1 MIYLGAGDTPLRL
14 SIHLSRGL
22 FKFILFKYQHEVL
35 FVGIIQSK
43 LWEKGTKG
51 MGGSY
56 NNALFFLEERG
67 NILHTLGLKVHK
79 FMGSQHS

>member
-1 MIYLGAGDTPLRL
+1 M
-14 SIHLSRGL
+14 
-22 FKFILFKYQHEVL
+22 L

-56 NNALFFLEERG
+56 NNALFYFLEERG